1 MARTFG
7 QYSPDVPLGTTWEEA
22 LVLADEDGVAL
33 DLTGYEARAQL
44 RTSKDA
50 PGAPVAELTSQ
61 GATPTLFV
69 QPGAVPGLLTIAVP
83 TSAVNALSPTNAKRK
98 LVWDIELFIPG
109 VGGADPYVIPAV
121 EGKVNLLPRA
131 TRANLA

>member
-22 LVLADEDGVAL
+22 LVLADEDGVPL

-44 RTSKDA
+44 RTRKDA
-50 PGAPVAELTSQ
+50 PGPPVFALTSE

-69 QPGAVPGLLTIAVP
+69 QPGAVAGLLAILVP
-83 TSAVNALSPTNAKRK
+83 VSQVSALSPNNAKRK

-109 VGGADPYVIPAV
+109 TVGEDDYVVPSI

-131 TRANLA
+131 TRADLP